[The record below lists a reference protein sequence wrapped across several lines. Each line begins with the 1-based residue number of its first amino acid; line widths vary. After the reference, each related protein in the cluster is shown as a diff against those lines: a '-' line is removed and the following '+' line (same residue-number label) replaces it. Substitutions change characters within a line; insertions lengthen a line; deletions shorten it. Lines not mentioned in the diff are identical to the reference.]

1 MSFVMKNVYLHLV
14 LVSLLSGGVMGLPAV
29 AADPIRNREPVE
41 DDIGYLPREGAVAR
55 TNPPALAWLPEKA
68 AEAYLVQLARDNR
81 FTQGRLEIG
90 RTPYSLYTHTA
101 TLAPGEWWWRYAYID
116 AAGTPSGWSK
126 VRTFTIASDAQPF
139 PRPTEQLIKESL
151 PAQHPRLM
159 LRPEE
164 VSLFRVATQGSR
176 REHWARIIQ
185 QAEKDLELPLIP
197 EPPPWTNG
205 RWNAAEWRHNYGE
218 ALRVAT
224 VTENLAFCYL
234 MTSDRRYAEAAQKWL
249 LHFATWN
256 PLGSTSMA
264 VNDEA
269 GMPILYLTSRAYDWL
284 YAYLDEP
291 TRATIRKMA
300 QARGEEAYG
309 WLRKK
314 NHEQKAYNS
323 HAGRMWHFLG
333 EAALAYHGEIPE
345 AKKWLEYALSI
356 FWAWYPAYG
365 DEDGGWAQ
373 GYTYWSVYVN
383 RSTWWHDALLA
394 GLKIDGPKSLS
405 IATSAGSPCTSRLPA
420 GR

>member
-1 MSFVMKNVYLHLV
+1 M
-14 LVSLLSGGVMGLPAV
+14 
-29 AADPIRNREPVE
+29 
-41 DDIGYLPREGAVAR
+41 
-55 TNPPALAWLPEKA
+55 
-68 AEAYLVQLARDNR
+68 
-81 FTQGRLEIG
+81 
-90 RTPYSLYTHTA
+90 
-101 TLAPGEWWWRYAYID
+101 
-116 AAGTPSGWSK
+116 
-126 VRTFTIASDAQPF
+126 
-139 PRPTEQLIKESL
+139 
-151 PAQHPRLM
+151 
-159 LRPEE
+159 
-164 VSLFRVATQGSR
+164 
-176 REHWARIIQ
+176 
-185 QAEKDLELPLIP
+185 
-197 EPPPWTNG
+197 
-205 RWNAAEWRHNYGE
+205 
-218 ALRVAT
+218 AT

-269 GMPILYLTSRAYDWL
+269 GMPIFYLTSRAYDWL

-394 GLKIDGPKSLS
+394 GLKIDGTEKPFYRNVGRFPMYVAPPGGALKGFGDFSESRPLP
-405 IATSAGSPCTSRLPA
+405 SAGVVVSYFARMRGQNRRVPARGPTCQGDIRYRPTLGAGAVTREVGPFQGGAATHLPLK
-420 GR
+420 